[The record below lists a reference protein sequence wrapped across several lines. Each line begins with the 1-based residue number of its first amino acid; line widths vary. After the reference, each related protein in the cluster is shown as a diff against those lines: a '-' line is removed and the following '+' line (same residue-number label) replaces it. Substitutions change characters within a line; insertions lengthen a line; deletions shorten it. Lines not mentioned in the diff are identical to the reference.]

1 MKGYR
6 SPDLHASR
14 LRKPVKKILSKSF
27 YQEFREKH
35 PELSSLDDSTIK
47 KIVYTFN
54 ENIWKEVIQC
64 RDGVELPENLGYV
77 FIGTCDFNKDTN
89 VNYGLSIKYDRE
101 IKNRNFESDSKL
113 AKIFYTNYQTKYKF
127 ANRELWGFQAIRQ
140 FKRGVAAE
148 YPKSW
153 QKYVAV
159 DSYKKVSEMFTKEIK
174 KLIGKKIER
183 GILELYD
190 EFDFN

>member
-1 MKGYR
+1 MKGYKA
-6 SPDLHASR
+6 PDLNASR
-14 LRKPVKKILSKSF
+14 LRKPVKRILSKEF
-27 YQEFREKH
+27 FKDFREKH

-54 ENIWKEVIQC
+54 ENIWKQVIEN

-89 VNYGLSIKYDRE
+89 INYGLSVKHSQE
-101 IKNRNFESDSKL
+101 IKNRNLESDSKL

-140 FKRGVAAE
+140 FKRSVAAE
-148 YPKSW
+148 YPKVW
-153 QKYVAV
+153 QKYIAV
-159 DSYKKVSEMFTKEIK
+159 DSYKKVSEMFGKEMRKLSAK
-174 KLIGKKIER
+174 KMQKN
-183 GILELYD
+183 ILELYD
-190 EFDFN
+190 EFEFN

>member
-1 MKGYR
+1 MKGYKA
-6 SPDLHASR
+6 PDLNASR
-14 LRKPVKKILSKSF
+14 LRKPVKRILSKEF
-27 YQEFREKH
+27 FKDFREKH

-54 ENIWKEVIQC
+54 ENIWKQVIEN

-89 VNYGLSIKYDRE
+89 INYGLSVKHSQE
-101 IKNRNFESDSKL
+101 IKNRNLESDSKL

-140 FKRGVAAE
+140 FKRSV
-148 YPKSW
+148 YI
-153 QKYVAV
+153 AV
-159 DSYKKVSEMFTKEIK
+159 DSYKKVSEMFGKEMRKLSAK
-174 KLIGKKIER
+174 KMQKN
-183 GILELYD
+183 ILELYD
-190 EFDFN
+190 EFEFN

>member
-1 MKGYR
+1 MKGYKA
-6 SPDLHASR
+6 PDLNASR
-14 LRKPVKKILSKSF
+14 LRKPVKRILSKEF
-27 YQEFREKH
+27 FKDFREKH

-54 ENIWKEVIQC
+54 ENIWKQVIEN

-89 VNYGLSIKYDRE
+89 VNYGLSVKHSQE
-101 IKNRNFESDSKL
+101 IKNRNLESDSKL

-140 FKRGVAAE
+140 FKRSVAAE
-148 YPKSW
+148 YPKVW
-153 QKYVAV
+153 QKYIAV
-159 DSYKKVSEMFTKEIK
+159 DSYKKVSEMFGKEMRKLSAK
-174 KLIGKKIER
+174 KMQKN
-183 GILELYD
+183 ILELYD
-190 EFDFN
+190 EFEFN

>member
-1 MKGYR
+1 MKGYKA
-6 SPDLHASR
+6 PDLNASR
-14 LRKPVKKILSKSF
+14 LRKPVKRILSKEF
-27 YQEFREKH
+27 FKDFREKH

-54 ENIWKEVIQC
+54 ENIWKQVIEN

-89 VNYGLSIKYDRE
+89 INYGLSVKHSQE
-101 IKNRNFESDSKL
+101 IKNRNLESDSKL

-140 FKRGVAAE
+140 FKRSVAAE
-148 YPKSW
+148 YPKAW
-153 QKYVAV
+153 QKYIAV
-159 DSYKKVSEMFTKEIK
+159 DSYKKVSEMFGKEMRKLSAK
-174 KLIGKKIER
+174 KMQKN
-183 GILELYD
+183 ILELYD
-190 EFDFN
+190 EFEFN

>member
-1 MKGYR
+1 MKGYKA
-6 SPDLHASR
+6 PDLNASR
-14 LRKPVKKILSKSF
+14 LRKPVKRILSKEF
-27 YQEFREKH
+27 FKDFREKH

-54 ENIWKEVIQC
+54 ENIWKQVIEN

-89 VNYGLSIKYDRE
+89 INYGLSVKHNQE
-101 IKNRNFESDSKL
+101 IKNRNLESDSKL

-140 FKRGVAAE
+140 FKRSVAAE
-148 YPKSW
+148 YPKVW
-153 QKYVAV
+153 QKYIAV
-159 DSYKKVSEMFTKEIK
+159 DSYKKVSEMFGKEMRKLSAK
-174 KLIGKKIER
+174 KMQKN
-183 GILELYD
+183 ILELYD
-190 EFDFN
+190 EFEFN